1 LRLNP
6 IGFKMKNL
14 LLRIMPLLVVL
25 LVACNDSKTKSL
37 ENIERLEKQLLD
49 ANGNPKD
56 EASAYNLQVEY
67 DEFASRF
74 PDDPKSPEF
83 LYKTATIS
91 INLNWGESA
100 VKVLNKFLQLFP
112 NDKRA
117 PEVLFFLGF
126 VYDNQLN
133 DDAKAGAIYNDFL
146 KKYPKH
152 TLARDVEASIKNLGK
167 SDEELIREFERM
179 NTDSSRKDSAS

>member
-1 LRLNP
+1 MKALRLV
-6 IGFKMKNL
+6 
-14 LLRIMPLLVVL
+14 LVL
-25 LVACNDSKTKSL
+25 FCFAALVACDDSKSKSL
-37 ENIERLEKQLLD
+37 EKIENLEKQLLD

-56 EASAYNLQVEY
+56 EVSAYNLQVEY
-67 DEFASRF
+67 DDYASRF

-100 VKVLNKFLQLFP
+100 VKVLDKFLKMYP
-112 NDKRA
+112 SDKRA

-133 DDAKAGAIYNDFL
+133 DDNKAGTFYNEFL
-146 KKYPKH
+146 KKYPQH
-152 TLARDVEASIKNLGK
+152 VLAKDVEASIRNLGK

-179 NTDSSRKDSAS
+179 NRDSNSAGSGS